1 MKYKLSTL
9 LDGLTM
15 LNVLLIAVFA
25 EWLAE
30 LPFPQL
36 LALTGL
42 LLAPAGLKET
52 LQHLPSPRSNS
63 PPRAFSGSQWRR
75 RWAG

>member
-1 MKYKLSTL
+1 MKYKLDTL

-15 LNVLLIAVFA
+15 LNVLLIAVLA

-30 LPFPQL
+30 LPLPQL
-36 LALTGL
+36 AALTGL
-42 LLAPAGLKET
+42 LLAPAWLKEA

-63 PPRAFSGSQWRR
+63 PTRAASGPQWRR

>member
-36 LALTGL
+36 VALTGL
-42 LLAPAGLKET
+42 LLAPTWLKET

-63 PPRAFSGSQWRR
+63 PTRALSGSQWRR
-75 RWAG
+75 RWAV